1 MNCPYPTLCLSVF
14 TLPSWFGLLVATE
27 GVPSPR
33 RHRDRTGRRSNI
45 LPLHP
50 SCDGDHLH
58 LSWQFLKAIVPRGEA
73 TFLRS
78 ARPTAQVPSRRPNVC
93 PSFVSCDPSRRARN
107 DEKIQSFVRRST
119 RSKGASWPT
128 SDSLRHGLLPCDRRG
143 TQSNCL
149 ARTLPGLI
157 SLLLRS
163 KPLSITGTPA
173 SLGIGPSGWT
183 LDATSHCVTL
193 FENSGN

>member
-50 SCDGDHLH
+50 SYDGDHLH
-58 LSWQFLKAIVPRGEA
+58 LSWQFLNAIVPRGEV
-73 TFLRS
+73 TFPRS

-93 PSFVSCDPSRRARN
+93 RSFVIVVIPGEPGMTRKFRA
-107 DEKIQSFVRRST
+107 SFA
-119 RSKGASWPT
+119 GA
-128 SDSLRHGLLPCDRRG
+128 LDRRG
-143 TQSNCL
+143 RAGLL
-149 ARTLPGLI
+149 AIHYAMVFFLATAVVLSLI
-157 SLLLRS
+157 VSLA
-163 KPLSITGTPA
+163 PY
-173 SLGIGPSGWT
+173 LG
-183 LDATSHCVTL
+183 
-193 FENSGN
+193 